1 MVQGGKDWD
10 KTGIHEFGTSVVSAI
25 LHYTELVMLSHPSTL
40 N

>member
-10 KTGIHEFGTSVVSAI
+10 KTGIHESGTSLVTI
-25 LHYTELVMLSHPSTL
+25 PHYTELVMLNHPSTL